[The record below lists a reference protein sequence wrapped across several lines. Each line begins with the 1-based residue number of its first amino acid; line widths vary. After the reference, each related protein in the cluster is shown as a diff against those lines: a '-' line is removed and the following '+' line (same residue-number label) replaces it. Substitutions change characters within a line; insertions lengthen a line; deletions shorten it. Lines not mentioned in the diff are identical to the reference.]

1 MPKKTDKKIKQDK
14 KDKKD
19 KKRKREKAKG
29 NNSSE
34 GSTSDSSL
42 FTKGKKKKC
51 SGDIKVDENKVL
63 LTDTLSEAFSCLYN
77 NSSTI
82 NYDQNTNM
90 NNSINQ
96 GFSQYTPIQSS
107 TPNFQYHGQPY
118 QFQQFPSP
126 PPPPPPLPPHLAT
139 NGIEMILN
147 ELCKKV
153 DAMETK
159 LNKLDCIEERLNK
172 YESKFTAVDVD
183 MKSCKDRISTLEHSA
198 QFMSDIKDEHQ
209 AIKKKLEKV
218 SESIETSKT
227 VNLNVKNRLV
237 DVEKQNFSNN
247 LLFFAIDEQME
258 ITEMDTGINGAQ
270 GDTEEA
276 NAAEK
281 KNRKIA
287 SKLLQIFSRQG

>member
-1 MPKKTDKKIKQDK
+1 
-14 KDKKD
+14 
-19 KKRKREKAKG
+19 
-29 NNSSE
+29 
-34 GSTSDSSL
+34 
-42 FTKGKKKKC
+42 
-51 SGDIKVDENKVL
+51 
-63 LTDTLSEAFSCLYN
+63 
-77 NSSTI
+77 
-82 NYDQNTNM
+82 M

-118 QFQQFPSP
+118 QFQQYPSP

-153 DAMETK
+153 DSMETK
-159 LNKLDCIEERLNK
+159 LNKLDSIEERLNK
-172 YESKFTAVDVD
+172 YESKFSAVDVD

-247 LLFFAIDEQME
+247 LLFFAIDEQ
-258 ITEMDTGINGAQ
+258 I
-270 GDTEEA
+270 
-276 NAAEK
+276 EK
-281 KNRKIA
+281 ERRMIPKGQSN
-287 SKLLQIFSRQG
+287 S